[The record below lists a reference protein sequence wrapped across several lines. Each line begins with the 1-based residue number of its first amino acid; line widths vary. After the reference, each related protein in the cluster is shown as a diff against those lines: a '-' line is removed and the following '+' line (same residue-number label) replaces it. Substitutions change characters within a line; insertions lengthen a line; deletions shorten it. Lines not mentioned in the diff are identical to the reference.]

1 MQKTLLFHYFV
12 MFALLLVSPGCQQEE
27 APPVRAGL
35 VTATEAYLESFGTP
49 PQGKSGRAYAAV
61 VYLPTKEMP
70 GKLLAFPVFLYTEE
84 SQLEKVLEKLISGDL
99 VSSEKMN
106 VYNPFPGDLEF
117 VIESLKDDVLTL
129 NLNISKQWAETD
141 QKSAVIALRETA
153 LQFNEVSAVK
163 IMLNGSFVSGMPK
176 NGFQHQQGLIA
187 QMTPPKLILMAGV
200 WEEGQ
205 ETPEEILIE
214 FDRPIKIKSFNL
226 YHSDGKKIEGDYYT
240 SIFQMAVVLHPERP
254 ELFKEGAVLRAEWSV
269 VDYLGRANSGVDMMA
284 LKKYLH

>member
-1 MQKTLLFHYFV
+1 MQKTPLFHYFV
-12 MFALLLVSPGCQQEE
+12 IFALLLFPLGCQQEE
-27 APPVRAGL
+27 TPPERAGL
-35 VTATEAYLESFGTP
+35 VTASEAYLESFGTP
-49 PQGKSGRAYAAV
+49 PQGKSGRAYAVV
-61 VYLPTKEMP
+61 VYLPIKERP
-70 GKLLAFPVFLYTEE
+70 GKLLAFPVFLFTEE
-84 SQLEKVLEKLISGDL
+84 NQLEKVLEKLISGDL

-106 VYNPFPGDLEF
+106 VYSPFPGDLEL

-129 NLNISKQWAETD
+129 NLNTNKRWAEAD
-141 QKSAVIALRETA
+141 QKSAVNALKETA

-163 IMLNGSFVSGMPK
+163 IMLNGSFVLGMPE
-176 NGFQHQQGLIA
+176 NGFQHEKELLA
-187 QMTPPKLILMAGV
+187 QMTPPLLILMAGV

-226 YHSDGKKIEGDYYT
+226 YHSDGKKIEGDNYT

-269 VDYLGRANSGVDMMA
+269 VDYLGRENNGVDMMA